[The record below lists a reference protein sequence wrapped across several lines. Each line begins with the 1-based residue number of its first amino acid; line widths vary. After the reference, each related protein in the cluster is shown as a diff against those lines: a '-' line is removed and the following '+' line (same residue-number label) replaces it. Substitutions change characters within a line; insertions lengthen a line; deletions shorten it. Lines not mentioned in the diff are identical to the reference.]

1 MKIMYILLYLFFI
14 NILGYLLIFIDKRR
28 AENGKY
34 RISERNFFY
43 LAFCGAEI
51 GIILGM
57 KKYRHKTIKKSFK
70 IKLIMSILLQI
81 TLISCIIILCN
92 SYII

>member
-43 LAFCGAEI
+43 LTFIGAEI
-51 GIILGM
+51 GIIVGM
-57 KKYRHKTIKKSFK
+57 KKFRHKTIKKSFK

-81 TLISCIIILCN
+81 TLISCII
-92 SYII
+92 YIM

>member
-1 MKIMYILLYLFFI
+1 MKIQYLLLYLIVI
-14 NILGYLLIFIDKRR
+14 NILGYLLIFIDKRIS
-28 AENGKY
+28 ENGKY

-43 LAFCGAEI
+43 LTLLGAEL

-57 KKYRHKTIKKSFK
+57 KKYRHKTIKKSFR

-92 SYII
+92 NYII